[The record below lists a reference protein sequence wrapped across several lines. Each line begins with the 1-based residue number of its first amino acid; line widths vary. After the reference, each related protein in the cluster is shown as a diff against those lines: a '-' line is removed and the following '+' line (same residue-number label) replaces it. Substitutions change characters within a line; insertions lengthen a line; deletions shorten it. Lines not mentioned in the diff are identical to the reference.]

1 MALFAPPKRAC
12 VFIKVRVKFFR
23 CPTTLDSSYSSSMM
37 RSVVAS
43 GKPNHWH
50 IRLEASV
57 G

>member
-43 GKPNHWH
+43 GKPATG
-50 IRLEASV
+50 ISGQKLV
-57 G
+57 